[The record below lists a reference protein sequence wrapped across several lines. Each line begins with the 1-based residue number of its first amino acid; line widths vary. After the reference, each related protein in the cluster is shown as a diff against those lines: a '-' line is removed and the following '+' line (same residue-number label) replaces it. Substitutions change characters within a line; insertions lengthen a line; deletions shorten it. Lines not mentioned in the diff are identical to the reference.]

1 MNLPNAKRK
10 MKIDPLNSA
19 IRSLTIVVLVSLLST
34 NSLIFLCVNP
44 EENITDPTPTSIKEI
59 PYSSVLHSLLGNITG
74 KSTAKMDI
82 TVATNN
88 RDL

>member
-10 MKIDPLNSA
+10 MNIEPLKRA
-19 IRSLTIVVLVSLLST
+19 IRSLTIVVLVSLLRT
-34 NSLIFLCVNP
+34 NSLIFLYVSP
-44 EENITDPTPTSIKEI
+44 EENITDPTPTSINEI

-74 KSTAKMDI
+74 KSTAKIDI
-82 TVATNN
+82 TVATNK